1 MRRSLRS
8 LPLLVAGVVA
18 TTVLVAPP
26 ASAATEIITD
36 PAGDG
41 FKGPRLDITLGS
53 LANKDHAL
61 RVGVEFVKVASGDLI
76 IFLQARGG
84 GGVYRVVSELDQSGE
99 DSAQSD
105 YLLVPGSQSPVA
117 CPGLKVRWDDAK
129 DVAVVRL
136 PSRCLDDGDYGAVR
150 FKVLTEIGSD
160 ADLMP
165 DQTGPDGNVFP
176 WSDWVARG

>member
-8 LPLLVAGVVA
+8 LPLLLAGVVTA
-18 TTVLVAPP
+18 TLLMAPP
-26 ASAATEIITD
+26 AGAASQIITD

-41 FKGPRLDITLGS
+41 YKGPRLDITLGALS
-53 LANKDHAL
+53 NKDRVI

-76 IFLQARGG
+76 VFLQARGG
-84 GGVYRVVSELDQSGE
+84 GTYRVVSQLDQSGE

-105 YLLVPGSQSPVA
+105 FLLVPGSQEPVTCA
-117 CPGLKVRWDDAK
+117 GLKVRWDDAE

-165 DQTGPDGNVFP
+165 DQTGANGNVFP
-176 WSDWVARG
+176 WSPWVARG